1 LNQRLIS
8 HPIFSQDSIQ
18 EYFDI
23 TNREVKELELAAA
36 AKDREMELLEDNHRV
51 ELRVYQQ
58 KVKHL
63 EYEHRNSVKGIIVEG
78 VSLLD
83 AEKTSQENCENEL
96 LRSKEQ
102 LKFEQM
108 EIELV
113 NANKVAEIRQQHDK
127 QITKLRQQ
135 FDDGLSELSSR
146 SEGRLQQLQTDL
158 ELRRRVEVHEVEE
171 RKNQHINDLV
181 KNHRKAF
188 GQMKS
193 YYNTITGQN
202 LQLIKG
208 LQKKVEELK
217 QCAVDNHRS
226 LLEYKE
232 VNQTLSLPLSQVTDE
247 IGKVQ
252 DQLRERVKDQMA
264 LRNASSRL
272 NSVGKNISSLRSKL
286 QLLEEEY
293 SQVERERDLLYSN
306 FEDSI
311 QRVQQQA
318 EFSNQALEKRLVNA
332 ESIAERAAIQVE
344 EVIHAANL
352 DSGEMVRVVGSLN
365 QMLAAK
371 DDALKEVKF
380 LVVKLQKT
388 FNDAHDTFSA
398 KLKGL
403 GIPEEEFL
411 QLGFS
416 QEKLPFGATTAPLGL

>member
-1 LNQRLIS
+1 M
-8 HPIFSQDSIQ
+8 
-18 EYFDI
+18 
-23 TNREVKELELAAA
+23 
-36 AKDREMELLEDNHRV
+36 EMLEDNHRV

-63 EYEHRNSVKGIIVEG
+63 EYEHRNNVKAIVVDG
-78 VSLLD
+78 VNFLES
-83 AEKTSQENCENEL
+83 EKISQDTREKDL

-108 EIELV
+108 EIELI
-113 NANKVAEIRQQHDK
+113 NANKVAEVRQQHEK
-127 QITKLRQQ
+127 QILKLRQQ
-135 FDDGLSELSSR
+135 FEDGLSELSLR

-181 KNHRKAF
+181 KNHKKAF

-217 QCAVDNHRS
+217 QCAIDNQRS
-226 LLEYKE
+226 LSEYKE

-247 IGKVQ
+247 ISKVQ
-252 DQLRERVKDQMA
+252 DLLRERTKDQMA

-272 NSVGKNISSLRSKL
+272 NSVGKNIAALRSKL

-293 SQVERERDLLYSN
+293 GQVERERDLLYSN

-318 EFSNQALEKRLVNA
+318 EFSNQSLERRLLAAELNA
-332 ESIAERAAIQVE
+332 EKVTIQVE
-344 EVIHAANL
+344 EVILAANL
-352 DSGEMVRVVGSLN
+352 DSNEMIRVVSSLN
-365 QMLAAK
+365 QILASK

-380 LVVKLQKT
+380 LVIKLQKT

-398 KLKGL
+398 KLRGL
-403 GIPEEEFL
+403 GIPEEEFRE
-411 QLGFS
+411 LGFFH
-416 QEKLPFGATTAPLGL
+416 EKLPFGATSAPVGI

>member
-1 LNQRLIS
+1 MITPL
-8 HPIFSQDSIQ
+8 HPQDSIQ
-18 EYFDI
+18 EFFDI

-63 EYEHRNSVKGIIVEG
+63 EYEHRNNVKGIIIDG
-78 VSLLD
+78 VNLLD
-83 AEKTSQENCENEL
+83 VEKISQDTREKEL

-102 LKFEQM
+102 LKYEQM

-113 NANKVAEIRQQHDK
+113 NANKIAEVRQQHEK

-146 SEGRLQQLQTDL
+146 SEGRLQQLGTDL

-217 QCAVDNHRS
+217 QCAVDNQRS

-252 DQLRERVKDQMA
+252 DQLRERTKDQMA

-293 SQVERERDLLYSN
+293 AQVERERDLLYSN

-318 EFSNQALEKRLVNA
+318 EFSNQALERRLINA
-332 ESIAERAAIQVE
+332 ESNAEKAAMQVE

-388 FNDAHDTFSA
+388 FNDAHDTFCA

-403 GIPEEEFL
+403 GIPEEEFY
-411 QLGFS
+411 QLGFFH
-416 QEKLPFGATTAPLGL
+416 EKLPFGATTAPVGI